1 MNTQYTVIT
10 DNGGGPNQIYHD
22 IAGEIYTFPTMYR
35 NKLTP
40 GTKVI
45 YHRVKKKS
53 DDESIPDRLSE
64 ESHYFGIAEIDTVS
78 PTNDGNLRAT
88 IKNYKRF
95 KYPVMIHRPNGDY
108 YEIKPFFQ
116 QGARATT
123 KEVYDD
129 ICKASTIEPIPVM
142 KKTAS
147 KRGVR
152 SLTQLMEGIRSN
164 PFSHGKYQV
173 VTGRNGYYLKNLAD
187 GVYYELIVGLTK
199 EFDYK
204 DGSLKVL
211 AKKVD
216 NAQQTINYLIR
227 HESSDGTKDVG
238 ILDPIQNGLRFCGM
252 FEGQDVKVNI
262 ML

>member
-22 IAGEIYTFPTMYR
+22 VAGEIYTFPTQYR

-40 GTKVI
+40 GTQVV
-45 YHRVKKKS
+45 YHRAKKKN
-53 DDESIPDRLSE
+53 DDENIPDRLSD
-64 ESHYFGIAEIDTVS
+64 ESHYFGIAEIDSVS

-88 IKNYKRF
+88 IRNYKKF
-95 KYPVMIHRPNGDY
+95 IYPVMIHRPNGEY

-116 QGARATT
+116 QGARSTT

-129 ICKASTIEPIPVM
+129 ICNASKIAPIPVM
-142 KKTAS
+142 KNSAT

-152 SLTQLMEGIRSN
+152 SLTSLVEGLKSN
-164 PFSHGKYQV
+164 PFSHGNYQV
-173 VTGRNGYYLKNLAD
+173 VTGRKGYYLKNLAD
-187 GVYYELIVGLTK
+187 GVYYELVVGLSK
-199 EFDYK
+199 GFDYK
-204 DGSLKVL
+204 DGTLKVL

-216 NAQQTINYLIR
+216 NALQSINYLIR
-227 HESSDGTKDVG
+227 HETSEGIKDVG
-238 ILDPIQNGLRFCGM
+238 ILDPIPNGLCFSGR
-252 FEGQDVKVNI
+252 FEGQDIKVNI